1 MKTAIVL
8 MLKNMIA
15 MLITKRMIFWA
26 LEYAVKQTDNKV
38 DDNAVRIIKGLYG
51 NQIEE
56 VQAGIEGLT
65 EAIKNEDK

>member
-26 LEYAVKQTDNKV
+26 LEFAVKQTDNKV
-38 DDNAVRIIKGLYG
+38 DDNAVRIIKGLYD
-51 NQIEE
+51 NQIAE

-65 EAIKNEDK
+65 EAIKTERN